1 MIGYVFKLGEV
12 DARAMFN
19 LHNVL
24 KSYSV
29 TLQNGHYEASRFEGN
44 YTKYQIRAYAKS
56 SPIYVEFGFEAGF

>member
-1 MIGYVFKLGEV
+1 MIDYVFKLGEV

-44 YTKYQIRAYAKS
+44 YTKYQIRAYAK
-56 SPIYVEFGFEAGF
+56 